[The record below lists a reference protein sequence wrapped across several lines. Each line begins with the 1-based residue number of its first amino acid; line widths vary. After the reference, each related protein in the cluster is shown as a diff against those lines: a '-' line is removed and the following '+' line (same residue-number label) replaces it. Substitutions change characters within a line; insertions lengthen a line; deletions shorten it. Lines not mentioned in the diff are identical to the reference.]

1 MKNRIK
7 KSSSQAPPVKP
18 ITHTGALH
26 ASVGFSGYSLHKI
39 VRKAGASVLILLYLV
54 FTACQQSKQFTQPAT
69 QATKPVL
76 VVHVNDYS
84 RSTTGV
90 SYFDSANAKELYN
103 TVASYTGIIKHVG
116 IYTESA
122 MQDVFTFNVSKP
134 NITSTTQSGN
144 VYLAAKIKAKN
155 DKMLEQYQQGANADI
170 AKYISEISTPA
181 IENNTDLA
189 GAFRL
194 AMVALHTPNYADYT
208 KYLLITSDLR
218 DCPRKGQPRLKPMQL
233 DNNTFV
239 LLVRPVI
246 SDSVIKRLFPSA
258 QVSVFTCTS
267 DAINFITHDQNQ

>member
-18 ITHTGALH
+18 VTHTGALH
-26 ASVGFSGYSLHKI
+26 ASVGFSGYSLNKI
-39 VRKAGASVLILLYLV
+39 VRKAGSSLLILLCLAL
-54 FTACQQSKQFTQPAT
+54 TACQQSKQSAQPVT

-90 SYFDSANAKELYN
+90 SYFDSVNAKELYN
-103 TVASYTGIIKHVG
+103 AVASYAGIIKHVG

-122 MQDVFTFNVSKP
+122 MQDVLTLTISKP
-134 NITSTTQSGN
+134 DTTSTIQSGN

-155 DKMLEQYQQGANADI
+155 NKMLAQYQQAANADI
-170 AKYISEISTPA
+170 AKYISKISIPA
-181 IENNTDLA
+181 TENNTDLA

-194 AMVALHTPNYADYT
+194 AVVALNTPNYADYT

-218 DCPRKGQPRLKPMQL
+218 DCPKKGLPRLKPTQL

-246 SDSVIKRLFPSA
+246 SDSIIKRLFPSA
-258 QVSVFTCTS
+258 HVSVFTCTS
-267 DAINFITHDQNQ
+267 DAINFITHNQN